1 MKIHNSAQ
9 PSNSKC
15 KPTFNI
21 YFYDASKTVVEKIS
35 NHPQSATTN
44 ELKICNNLTIEFAKV
59 VASWLD
65 EEGEEMK
72 DFVAV
77 KPKTL
82 ITCK

>member
-1 MKIHNSAQ
+1 MKIYSSVEANNST
-9 PSNSKC
+9 KC

-35 NHPQSATTN
+35 NHPQSTN
-44 ELKICNNLTIEFAKV
+44 QLKICNNLTIEFAKV

-72 DFVAV
+72 NFVAV
-77 KPKTL
+77 QPRTSV
-82 ITCK
+82 TRE